1 MAEKF
6 WFDRSKDGDTS
17 SMAGSDFPGSQRSQV
32 SNATYKSA
40 ATEVLKNR
48 LSSLESQLEQ
58 ERTAR
63 LKVEADLAKMNPG
76 QATLS
81 SISEKK

>member
-6 WFDRSKDGDTS
+6 WFDRSKDGDAVS
-17 SMAGSDFPGSQRSQV
+17 VVGSEFPGSQV
-32 SNATYKSA
+32 SNASYKSA

-48 LSSLESQLEQ
+48 LSALESQLDM

-63 LKVEADLAKMNPG
+63 LKVEADLAKLKPG
-76 QATLS
+76 EATLS
-81 SISEKK
+81 SIEMKK